1 MLLEFLNID
10 YREGKKA
17 TQVQEKA
24 EIVVEVFEIRRL
36 TQELKSILKLGK
48 QADKTLFEDLSGLG
62 A

>member
-10 YREGKKA
+10 YREGEKA

-36 TQELKSILKLGK
+36 TQELKRILKLG
-48 QADKTLFEDLSGLG
+48 S
-62 A
+62 

>member
-10 YREGKKA
+10 YREGEKA